1 MPSIVVERDRG
12 CYIVY
17 VNGEFWSTCESM
29 AEVAEEMADI
39 RDRHKV
45 EG

>member
-1 MPSIVVERDRG
+1 MPSIVVERDHG

-39 RDRHKV
+39 RDRYKV
-45 EG
+45 EA